1 MVKKRSQ
8 IYGDEIDN
16 KIIEYYKDYYKT
28 TLGLPNWDFLSKQ
41 RLNEEEIYCS
51 RYINRIKQWIDVDF
65 KGLRVLVVGSGTGGE
80 LVNFHNE
87 GAEVY
92 GIEPYSQAMD
102 ICKLKAEV
110 AGISNKS
117 LKICSAEDIDFEDSF
132 FDFVYCFTVIEHVE
146 DVNKSISEMIRV
158 TKQKGYIFIQAPDY
172 RQLYEG
178 HYKLPLPMFLP
189 NFINKVILKILRR
202 PTGFLNT
209 LNKVTSVSIRKILEN
224 YDVISLKVHEKQDK
238 RDSSKVSTKLIF
250 FIQDLIY
257 QLFDAPFNQVWLIRK
272 K

>member
-51 RYINRIKQWIDVDF
+51 RYINRIKQWIDIDF

-92 GIEPYSQAMD
+92 GI
-102 ICKLKAEV
+102 
-110 AGISNKS
+110 
-117 LKICSAEDIDFEDSF
+117 
-132 FDFVYCFTVIEHVE
+132 
-146 DVNKSISEMIRV
+146 
-158 TKQKGYIFIQAPDY
+158 
-172 RQLYEG
+172 
-178 HYKLPLPMFLP
+178 
-189 NFINKVILKILRR
+189 
-202 PTGFLNT
+202 
-209 LNKVTSVSIRKILEN
+209 
-224 YDVISLKVHEKQDK
+224 
-238 RDSSKVSTKLIF
+238 SKNHL
-250 FIQDLIY
+250 
-257 QLFDAPFNQVWLIRK
+257 
-272 K
+272 